1 MSPPTTD
8 PNAPKSVIRSKFN
21 LQKHTFLH
29 QNQLKHQILAF
40 EKAQNMDLEAFG
52 SVVGGHN

>member
-8 PNAPKSVIRSKFN
+8 PNDPKSVIRSKFN

-40 EKAQNMDLEAFG
+40 EKPLKKLKIWIWRHSDLL
-52 SVVGGHN
+52 